1 MKMQASR
8 VGRVARHPRHTFHLW
23 TRPYQIQPFMI
34 APVLAGESMKN
45 LLLQARVVTDPVAN
59 RLMGWW
65 KEYYFFY
72 VKAQHCAMTPA
83 QQDVIRQMFVD
94 PATDVSSLLA
104 GASAGYYTRAGSIS
118 WTSLALVQIV
128 EHFFRDEGQPYDLHL
143 IDGIP
148 AAQVSG
154 NSWMDSLQP
163 YTAILED
170 DPTLTVGADDAITG
184 SEVDKLLEQWTY
196 LRDMN
201 MTDMSYDDYL
211 RSFGVKVRAE
221 DIGAPELLRYVRE
234 WQYPS
239 NHINP
244 ANGRASSAVTWS
256 IQERADKDR
265 FFREPGFIVGVSV
278 VRPKQFTVTQRSA
291 LAHEMM
297 GAYDWLPAV
306 LSTDKDASLR
316 KLAAGAPLFGG
327 LTMDDLAYDLRDL
340 FMYGDQFINW
350 SPSDV
355 VPNPVAA
362 NLAHLPWADGTFRYV
377 AETELVNLFA
387 SGDATKIEQDGVVS
401 LNILGQQRD
410 NYRRGTELGQP
421 SI

>member
-1 MKMQASR
+1 MKIQAQQT
-8 VGRVARHPRHTFHLW
+8 GRTLRHPRHTFHLW

-34 APVLAGESMKN
+34 APVLAGETMKN

-59 RLMGWW
+59 RLIGWW

-72 VKAQHCAMTPA
+72 VKAQHCASTPS
-83 QQDVIRQMFVD
+83 QQDLIRQMFVD
-94 PATDVSSLLA
+94 PAADVAELF
-104 GASAGYYTRAGSIS
+104 GGWEPGYYARGGSIS
-118 WTSLALVQIV
+118 WTARALVQVV
-128 EHFFRDEGQPYDLHL
+128 EHFFRDEGQPYDLHM
-143 IDGIP
+143 IGGMP
-148 AAQVSG
+148 AAQIVG

-163 YTAILED
+163 FTAILED
-170 DPTLTVGADDAITG
+170 DPTLTVGEDDAITG
-184 SEVDKLLEQWTY
+184 SEVDKLMEQWTY

-239 NHINP
+239 NHIDP

-278 VRPKQFTVTQRSA
+278 VRPKQYSVTQRSA

-297 GAYDWLPAV
+297 GAYDWLPAI
-306 LSTDKDASLR
+306 LSADKNSSLR
-316 KLAAGAPLFGG
+316 KLPVAAPLLGD
-327 LTMDDLAYDLRDL
+327 LTEVDLAYDLRDL
-340 FMYGDQFINW
+340 FMYGDQFLNW
-350 SPSDV
+350 QLSDA

-362 NLAHLPWADGTFRYV
+362 NLAHLPWANGRSRYV
-377 AETELVNLFA
+377 AEAELVNLFA

-401 LNILGQQRD
+401 LSILGRQRD